1 MLESLSFCGW
11 MTQILIKILITVF
24 LNSTIRLTAWLKT
37 FLLKGASFYFA
48 RWLSKLVEGWHIFFV
63 LVKMI
68 LIRLMA
74 SFTEVGLRYKLF
86 FNPGTR
92 KMLQGSKFSI
102 HCMPLSK
109 EYSLETREDNNS
121 WRRRSG
127 LTALTCDTTS
137 QHFWFLHY
145 LQFPSPA
152 RNSDDIY
159 LDFVWMRGQLTNS
172 TLRPA
177 VGQPLARVAQRFRGQ
192 QIKVWWRQ
200 MIWRKLLE
208 VRH

>member
-127 LTALTCDTTS
+127 LTAMTCDTTS
-137 QHFWFLHY
+137 QHY
-145 LQFPSPA
+145 LQFPRPPG
-152 RNSDDIY
+152 IVMI
-159 LDFVWMRGQLTNS
+159 FILTLFEWEDNW
-172 TLRPA
+172 PI
-177 VGQPLARVAQRFRGQ
+177 PPCGQ
-192 QIKVWWRQ
+192 QWASHWPE
-200 MIWRKLLE
+200 LLS
-208 VRH
+208 VSVVNK